1 VNVHVR
7 RRLVA
12 GSAIAAVGL
21 AACVALWPASGE
33 SGRQRGS
40 GGPIMAVRTVR
51 LPPQAQEL
59 AAAVPQGTV
68 PLPRRILGHGPFVT
82 VDGAV
87 ARRSAAHG
95 RGVALTFDDG
105 PGQQTEAIL
114 DELALLRAPATFFVI
129 GEAARAAPGV
139 VRAERAAGMTVGD
152 HTWSHPDLA
161 RLGAAAQQAEVQRTQ
176 RLLRGLIGVA
186 PRFFRPPMW
195 DWTRV
200 TARAVAQQ
208 GLVTVLFSIDT
219 QDWKR
224 PGVRA
229 IVHAALQ
236 ARPGDVIAMHDA
248 GGDRTQT
255 LRALPAI
262 VRGLRARGL
271 HLVTLDRLYQGG

>member
-1 VNVHVR
+1 VH
-7 RRLVA
+7 
-12 GSAIAAVGL
+12 
-21 AACVALWPASGE
+21 
-33 SGRQRGS
+33 
-40 GGPIMAVRTVR
+40 GG
-51 LPPQAQEL
+51 
-59 AAAVPQGTV
+59 
-68 PLPRRILGHGPFVT
+68 
-82 VDGAV
+82 V
-87 ARRSAAHG
+87 ARRSHARG

-105 PGQQTEAIL
+105 PGEQTQAIL
-114 DELALLRAPATFFVI
+114 HELTLLRAPATFFVI
-129 GEAARAAPGV
+129 GEAARAAPDV
-139 VRAERAAGMTVGD
+139 VRDERAAGMTVGD
-152 HTWSHPDLA
+152 HTWSHPDMA
-161 RLGAAAQQAEVQRTQ
+161 RLGGPAQRAELQRTQ

-195 DWTRV
+195 EWTRV
-200 TARAVAQQ
+200 TAREAAQL

-229 IVHAALQ
+229 IVSAALQ